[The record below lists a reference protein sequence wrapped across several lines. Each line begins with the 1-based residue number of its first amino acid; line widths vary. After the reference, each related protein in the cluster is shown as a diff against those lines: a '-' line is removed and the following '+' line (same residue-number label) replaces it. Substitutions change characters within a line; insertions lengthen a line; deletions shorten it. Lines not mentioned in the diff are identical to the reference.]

1 MSTSSHAITSLEHL
15 YFIHTKSSASYQART
30 TIKFIVT
37 RSWLFYLVS
46 ICFIICMYRRIFIW
60 LICHMI
66 FIHLNRNK
74 IPHVAT
80 HITHVIIYRLN
91 HSMKTHD
98 IPPLFEPIQDT
109 IHRDTDVFFPIR
121 TISRNSTTGHL
132 CLYRDKLP
140 CAAIHNAYVL
150 VHYLHRSTRS
160 LSLLLSYC
168 LVCRYDSFEHLLL
181 IFFSIIFLFFVSIII
196 IIIIIMKIGNIHL
209 SSPFYTVISTTP
221 SHISTSADTRDK
233 NWRHGLTFTDYLFL
247 FITLLLSFY
256 TSTVG

>member
-1 MSTSSHAITSLEHL
+1 MLQNQHRFDPMFTSSHAITGLEHL
-15 YFIHTKSSASYQART
+15 YFIHTKPSASYQART

-80 HITHVIIYRLN
+80 HITHVIIYRLH

-109 IHRDTDVFFPIR
+109 IRRDTDVI
-121 TISRNSTTGHL
+121 
-132 CLYRDKLP
+132 
-140 CAAIHNAYVL
+140 
-150 VHYLHRSTRS
+150 
-160 LSLLLSYC
+160 LSYSHHTTK
-168 LVCRYDSFEHLLL
+168 LHDGTP
-181 IFFSIIFLFFVSIII
+181 LFV
-196 IIIIIMKIGNIHL
+196 
-209 SSPFYTVISTTP
+209 P
-221 SHISTSADTRDK
+221 R
-233 NWRHGLTFTDYLFL
+233 
-247 FITLLLSFY
+247 
-256 TSTVG
+256 